1 MEMNRGE
8 AEKCMELGKKHLR
21 AGNYRQ
27 AVKWFDKSIRLFPLP
42 GAEALRAR
50 SAESAQQQE
59 APSSSSSSSSTAR
72 AAPAASPSSS
82 STTASQPEDTRP
94 YTEEQ
99 VRIVRKIKMCKT
111 HYDVLGVATN
121 ADENDIKKAYRKL
134 ALKLHP
140 DKNSAPGAEDAFKA
154 VGKAFTILSDD
165 QKRAD
170 YDRFGDNAPGESNSG
185 NRQRT
190 RQHHGGYNDD
200 DISPED
206 IFNMFFGGGIPRQ
219 RQHRQQYQR
228 QQQQRQANETPRTPM
243 QQFLQFLPLILVLCL
258 SLFSFPGNQ
267 SPPFSLNPT
276 QDMPVQRTTRMRNV
290 INGIPYYV
298 ARDFE
303 RRYTNDWRD
312 LMRVEKMVES
322 WHVQKLRE
330 GCEGE
335 RLKQKRRINKARNHK
350 NADERESAVKKALAV
365 PLPTCEELNR
375 LQE

>member
-27 AVKWFDKSIRLFPLP
+27 AAKWFEKSIRLFPLP
-42 GAEALRAR
+42 GAEALQARAE
-50 SAESAQQQE
+50 ESARQQE
-59 APSSSSSSSSTAR
+59 SGSSSSSSTSASSAR
-72 AAPAASPSSS
+72 AASAPSTTS
-82 STTASQPEDTRP
+82 STAQQDDSRP

-111 HYDVLGVATN
+111 HYDVLGVAKN
-121 ADENDIKKAYRKL
+121 ADENEIKKAYRKL

-154 VGKAFTILSDD
+154 VGKAFTVLSDD

-170 YDRFGDNAPGESNSG
+170 YDRFGDNAPSENGGMRS
-185 NRQRT
+185 
-190 RQHHGGYNDD
+190 RQHRGGFHEE

-206 IFNMFFGGGIPRQ
+206 IFNMFFGGGMRPNRMN
-219 RQHRQQYQR
+219 R
-228 QQQQRQANETPRTPM
+228 QQQRPQQNAEPRTPL
-243 QQFLQFLPLILVLCL
+243 QQLLQFLPLFLVFFL
-258 SLFSFPGNQ
+258 SIFSMPGNQ

-276 QDMPVQRTTRMRNV
+276 QEMPVQRTTRMRNV

-312 LMRVEKMVES
+312 LMRVEQMVES

-335 RLKQKRRINKARNHK
+335 KIKQKRRINKARNHE
-350 NADERESAVKKALAV
+350 NVQEREAALKKALAV
-365 PLPTCEELNR
+365 ALPTCDELNR
-375 LQE
+375 LMQE

>member
-1 MEMNRGE
+1 MNRGE

-42 GAEALRAR
+42 GAEALRGR
-50 SAESAQQQE
+50 SEESAKQQE
-59 APSSSSSSSSTAR
+59 APSPSASSR
-72 AAPAASPSSS
+72 AAPAAATPSSS
-82 STTASQPEDTRP
+82 NASSTVSQPEDTRP
-94 YTEEQ
+94 YTEDQ

-111 HYDVLGVATN
+111 HYDVLGVAKN
-121 ADENDIKKAYRKL
+121 ADENEVKKAYRKL

-170 YDRFGDNAPGESNSG
+170 YDRFGDNAPGENNS
-185 NRQRT
+185 RQRS
-190 RQHHGGYNDD
+190 RQQHHGGFHDE

-206 IFNMFFGGGIPRQ
+206 IFNMFFGGGMPRQ
-219 RQHRQQYQR
+219 RQR
-228 QQQQRQANETPRTPM
+228 QRQAQPRQQADQTPRTPM
-243 QQFLQFLPLILVLCL
+243 QQLLQFLPLILVLCL

-267 SPPFSLNPT
+267 TAPFSLNPT
-276 QDMPVQRTTRMRNV
+276 QEMPVQRTTRMRNV
-290 INGIPYYV
+290 VNGIPYYV

-303 RRYTNDWRD
+303 RKYTNDWRD
-312 LMRVEKMVES
+312 LMRVEQMVES

-350 NADERESAVKKALAV
+350 NVNEREAAVKKALSVA
-365 PLPTCEELNR
+365 LPTCDELNR